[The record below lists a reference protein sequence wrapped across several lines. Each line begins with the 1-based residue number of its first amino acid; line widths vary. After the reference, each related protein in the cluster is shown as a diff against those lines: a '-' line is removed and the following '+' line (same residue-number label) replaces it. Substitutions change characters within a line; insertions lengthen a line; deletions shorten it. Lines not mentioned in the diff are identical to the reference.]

1 MELGEEGV
9 TWKLARASCQ
19 LSALTGI
26 GEVPGSLIIRC
37 GQLVAKQ
44 ILMRWSM
51 EESSSVNPPN
61 VTEGDYFF
69 SKCLALNHSNL
80 TKKAKRQACR
90 YFFSLPDLLL
100 R

>member
-44 ILMRWSM
+44 ILMR
-51 EESSSVNPPN
+51 
-61 VTEGDYFF
+61 
-69 SKCLALNHSNL
+69 
-80 TKKAKRQACR
+80 
-90 YFFSLPDLLL
+90 
-100 R
+100 

>member
-44 ILMRWSM
+44 ILNEVEHGRVILS
-51 EESSSVNPPN
+51 ESP
-61 VTEGDYFF
+61 
-69 SKCLALNHSNL
+69 
-80 TKKAKRQACR
+80 
-90 YFFSLPDLLL
+90 
-100 R
+100 